1 MICPICHKKV
11 NRINSCRIIVTSGT
25 AKSKS
30 KRTCKNCAKHLFKL
44 ILDGLLDKSFIAHYN
59 QNIGNSLIKL

>member
-11 NRINSCRIIVTSGT
+11 NRINSCRIIAASGT

-30 KRTCKNCAKHLFKL
+30 KRICQNCAKHLFKL
-44 ILDGLLDKSFIAHYN
+44 ICDGLLDKSFIAHYN
-59 QNIGNSLIKL
+59 QNRDNSLIKL